1 MKIFNYDSRGEN
13 AMRFRLYI
21 LIICAVLLSGVGHS
35 ARAAADGIVFWDD
48 TIAQALDRSLTAN
61 DACQPSPYALYRQTC
76 VSNELNVTLERS
88 PFENLTYLDHIAL
101 FVNKYRNL
109 NASQQLIPGV
119 RFKVNLNLTHVYQ
132 QQAKL
137 EARLGVRW

>member
-1 MKIFNYDSRGEN
+1 
-13 AMRFRLYI
+13 MRFRFSMM
-21 LIICAVLLSGVGHS
+21 IICGALLISHP

-48 TIAQALDRSLTAN
+48 TIAEALDRSLTAN

-76 VSNELNVTLERS
+76 VNNELNVTTDRD
-88 PFENLTYLDHIAL
+88 PFANLTYLDHLAL
-101 FVNKYRNL
+101 FINKHRNL

>member
-1 MKIFNYDSRGEN
+1 MRSR
-13 AMRFRLYI
+13 FYI
-21 LIICAVLLSGVGHS
+21 AIICGVLLIDVGHP
-35 ARAAADGIVFWDD
+35 AHAAADGIVFWDD
-48 TIAQALDRSLTAN
+48 TIEEALDRSLTAN
-61 DACQPSPYALYRQTC
+61 GACQPSPYALYRQTC
-76 VSNELNVTLERS
+76 VSNELNVTTDRD
-88 PFENLTYLDHIAL
+88 PFANLTYLDHLAL

-119 RFKVNLNLTHVYQ
+119 RFKVNLNLTHVYE

>member
-1 MKIFNYDSRGEN
+1 
-13 AMRFRLYI
+13 MRFRIYI
-21 LIICAVLLSGVGHS
+21 AMICGILLIGAVHP
-35 ARAAADGIVFWDD
+35 ARAAADSIVFWDD
-48 TIAQALDRSLTAN
+48 TIAEAIDRSLTAN

-76 VSNELNVTLERS
+76 VSNELNVTTERD
-88 PFENLTYLDHIAL
+88 PFENLTYLDHLAL

-109 NASQQLIPGV
+109 NASKQLVPGV
-119 RFKVNLNLTHVYQ
+119 KFKVNLNLTNVYQ

>member
-1 MKIFNYDSRGEN
+1 MRSR
-13 AMRFRLYI
+13 FYI
-21 LIICAVLLSGVGHS
+21 AIICGVLLIGVGHP
-35 ARAAADGIVFWDD
+35 AHAAADGIVFWDD
-48 TIAQALDRSLTAN
+48 TIEEALDRSLTAN

-76 VSNELNVTLERS
+76 VSNELNVTTERD
-88 PFENLTYLDHIAL
+88 PFERLSYLDHLAL

>member
-1 MKIFNYDSRGEN
+1 
-13 AMRFRLYI
+13 MRFRFYI
-21 LIICAVLLSGVGHS
+21 SIIFGVALIGFGHP
-35 ARAAADGIVFWDD
+35 ARAGADGLVFWDQSL
-48 TIAQALDRSLTAN
+48 AAALDRSLTAN

-76 VSNELNVTLERS
+76 VSNPLNVTLERD
-88 PFENLTYLDHIAL
+88 PFENLTYLDHLAL

-109 NASQQLIPGV
+109 NASRQLVPGIK
-119 RFKVNLNLTHVYQ
+119 FKVNLNLTNAYQ